1 MVELV
6 GRWDDWD
13 PDLHNESGPSTVD
26 ERELVGGV
34 NFYIEGGA
42 TRLSANIVRST
53 FPSGLVQASNELVL
67 ELHVVW

>member
-1 MVELV
+1 M

-13 PDLHNESGPSTVD
+13 PDLHNESGPSSID

-34 NFYIEGGA
+34 NFYIDGGA
-42 TRLSANIVRST
+42 TRLAANIVPST